1 MPPPVR
7 QATGLLE
14 LFIFGVL
21 LEQTF
26 NFSTLDE
33 LVLLENAQNFVS
45 SELRSSD
52 MLSQWREKAN

>member
-1 MPPPVR
+1 MPPPPVR

-52 MLSQWREKAN
+52 MLSR